1 VTRAATT
8 HEIALCRTSAV
19 DTPRSA
25 LYTRRLAMRA
35 IRGAISV
42 DANTAEAIQSAVGE
56 LVQAICALNELDP
69 ADIVS
74 AIFTLTPDLNAD
86 FPARAA
92 RLQGWSQVP
101 MVCAQEIPVPGAP
114 QRICRLLVHVRG
126 AANRVK
132 HVYLKDARALRPDL
146 GEREST

>member
-1 VTRAATT
+1 
-8 HEIALCRTSAV
+8 
-19 DTPRSA
+19 
-25 LYTRRLAMRA
+25 MRA

-42 DANTAEAIQSAVGE
+42 DANTVDAIQGAVAE
-56 LVQAICALNELDP
+56 LVQALAAVNELDA

-74 AIFTLTPDLNAD
+74 AIFTLTPDLDAD

-92 RLQGWSQVP
+92 RLSGWGQVP

-114 QRICRLLVHVRG
+114 QRICRVLVHVRG
-126 AANRVK
+126 RSSVR
-132 HVYLKDARALRPDL
+132 HVYLKDARVLRPDL